1 MANGF
6 TLVEVMVAAS
16 VFVVAFAGLYMS
28 YGQSIRILDG
38 LRQTSR
44 AEDIALANIEFL
56 KMQNWNLLT
65 NRYVTTSTSAP
76 SHFSTNMTESISQ
89 VTINGVTCSPVCTHL
104 ELQSSDPMR
113 IRLKNVKRD
122 LYFSPSTFTG
132 TTQGVKVTVVVS
144 WESWNGR
151 SLTNSLTTYITKG
164 GMTADVN

>member
-16 VFVVAFAGLYMS
+16 VFVLVFAGLYMS
-28 YGQSIRILDG
+28 YGQSIQILDG

-44 AEDIALANIEFL
+44 AEDIALANVEFL
-56 KMQNWNLLT
+56 KMQSWNLLT
-65 NRYVTTSTSAP
+65 NRYVTTATSTP
-76 SHFSTNMTESISQ
+76 SQYSTNMTESIAQ
-89 VTINGVTCSPVCTHL
+89 VSIGGVTCSPVCSHL
-104 ELQSSDPMR
+104 ELQTSDPMR

-122 LYFSPSTFTG
+122 LYFSPSTCSA
-132 TTQGVKVTVVVS
+132 TTEGLRITVVVS
-144 WESWNGR
+144 WDSWRGR